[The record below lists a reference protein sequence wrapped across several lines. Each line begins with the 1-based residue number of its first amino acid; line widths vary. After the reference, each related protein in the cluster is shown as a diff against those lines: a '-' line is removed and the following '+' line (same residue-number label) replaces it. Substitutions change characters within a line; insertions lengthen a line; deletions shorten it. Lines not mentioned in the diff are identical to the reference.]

1 MIIDEAHERTIQS
14 DLLLALLK
22 DLITKRKNLNLIIMS
37 ATLEIQKIASY
48 FNSQNIIE
56 IKGRTFPID
65 VFNTETRQNDYIES
79 TLDTIL

>member
-1 MIIDEAHERTIQS
+1 VIIDEAHERTIQS

>member
-37 ATLEIQKIASY
+37 ATLEIQKIANY